1 MSEWT
6 DELKAEVI
14 SKYEESE
21 PTPENTMDIIAEL
34 AEEFEKTQNGIRMIL
49 TKAGVY
55 VKKTPAKSSG
65 GSASKKATGAGGTRV
80 SKEEAFAALR
90 EEIEGVGGSVDEEI
104 ISKLTGK
111 AAMYFVEVIKAIS
124 K

>member
-6 DELKAEVI
+6 DELKDEVVEMYT
-14 SKYEESE
+14 KRE
-21 PTPENTMDIIAEL
+21 PTPENTMEIIKEL
-34 AEEFEKTQNGIRMIL
+34 AEEYEKTPNGIRMIL

-55 VKKTPAKSSG
+55 VKKEPAKASG
-65 GSASKKATGAGGTRV
+65 EGKATSGTKRV
-80 SKEEAFAALR
+80 SKDEAHGALR
-90 EEIEGVGGSVDEEI
+90 EVITAVGGEVDEEI

-111 AAMYFVEVIKAIS
+111 AAMYLAEVFGK

>member
-65 GSASKKATGAGGTRV
+65 GSASKKASAGGTRV
-80 SKEEAFAALR
+80 SKEEAFTALR
-90 EEIEGVGGSVDEEI
+90 EEIEGAGGSVDEEI